1 MRGNLS
7 IFELGPVSLAALGAF
22 WLFYGAMPADAQ
34 ITGISYTTSQPYG
47 SQSFGSVGPY
57 QELDGTATGEVDPRD
72 PLNAI
77 ITDIGLASRSHGK
90 VQYSFTF
97 SVLMPVDLSKSNHTL
112 LYDIVN
118 RGNKVITGW
127 NNVVAGPAP
136 AYGDGF
142 LENQGYILV
151 WSGWEGDLLTAPNR
165 IQLYPPLAKNRDGSR
180 SPARS

>member
-1 MRGNLS
+1 MRGRLS
-7 IFELGPVSLAALGAF
+7 IFELGPVSLVALGAF
-22 WLFYGAMPADAQ
+22 WLFYGATPADAR
-34 ITGISYTTSQPYG
+34 ITSISYTTSQPYG
-47 SQSFGSVGPY
+47 TQSFGSVGPY

-127 NNVVAGPAP
+127 NNVVASPAAADP
-136 AYGDGF
+136 SRSNGA
-142 LENQGYILV
+142 
-151 WSGWEGDLLTAPNR
+151 AR
-165 IQLYPPLAKNRDGSR
+165 PLAAGAGGAHQIAGDQRGDDR
-180 SPARS
+180 SGVA